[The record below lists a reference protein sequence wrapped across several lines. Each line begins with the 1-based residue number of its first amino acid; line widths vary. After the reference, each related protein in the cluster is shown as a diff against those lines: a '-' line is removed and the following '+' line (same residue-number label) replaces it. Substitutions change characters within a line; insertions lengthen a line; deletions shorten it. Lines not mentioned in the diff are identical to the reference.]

1 MYMCLLIYF
10 LFIYLHVLLN
20 AYKYYYSFTS
30 CTIVAML
37 MCVNLYEYMC
47 VYLYVLLDIYMY
59 YYSFNT

>member
-10 LFIYLHVLLN
+10 LFISLHVLLN
-20 AYKYYYSFTS
+20 VYKYYYSFTS

-37 MCVNLYEYMC
+37 MCVNLYEYS
-47 VYLYVLLDIYMY
+47 VYLYVLLDVYMY